1 MTLDPVHIGRYRIL
15 GTLGQ
20 GSMGTVYLAED
31 PRLNR
36 GVAIKVVR
44 AGLGDPE
51 VLARFQREAEISAK
65 LHHPNVITVF
75 DVGEE
80 PGVGPFLAME
90 FVDGESLSALLKRG
104 AIPPAEALE
113 LLLQAREALE
123 TAHRAG
129 VIHRDLKPENF
140 MVSKD
145 RHLKLMDFG
154 IARGAGARVTKT
166 SDFLGTPAYA
176 APEVL
181 SGGQAG
187 MASDRWAFAVSAFE
201 MLTGRL
207 PFPGESVGS
216 IVYAIVHQ
224 PPVYPEGVS
233 PAFQALFDRAL
244 AKRPEDRHGDLKSF
258 LVELVEAVDLP
269 EDHRTLLDRRLEGTL
284 SGLSASGAWS
294 AHPAGP
300 RKESRHWRS
309 LAVAATGLL
318 ALLIGQQF
326 WSRRQPV
333 RKLSITSQ
341 PAGAE
346 VTLDGQKLGK
356 TPLREVLVKGTP
368 RSLLVEKSDF
378 LPETHELGPEEHDVV
393 IRLLPAP
400 FTVSVKSDPPEAQ
413 VFLNGRFVGIA
424 PIEKVEVPGEG
435 RQVLELRQA
444 GFETWSDALRR
455 GESLPDPI
463 RLQKV
468 DEPEPKPAA
477 KATPHKI
484 ASHKPAPKAAPKKK
498 GEKAEKPEEPSKI
511 KKFFK
516 DLLKR
521 D

>member
-1 MTLDPVHIGRYRIL
+1 MSLDPSHIGRYRIL

-65 LHHPNVITVF
+65 LHHPNVITIY

-90 FVDGESLSALLKRG
+90 FVDGESLSAILKAG
-104 AIPPAEALE
+104 AMPPTDALE

-123 TAHRAG
+123 AAHRAG
-129 VIHRDLKPENF
+129 IVHRDLKPENF

-154 IARGAGARVTKT
+154 IARGDGARVTKT

-181 SGGQAG
+181 SGGQASP
-187 MASDRWAFAVSAFE
+187 ASDRWSFAVSAFE
-201 MLTGRL
+201 MLTGKL

-224 PPVYPEGVS
+224 PPVYPDGVS
-233 PAFQALFDRAL
+233 AEFLALFDRAL
-244 AKRPEDRHGDLKSF
+244 AKRPEDRHPDLKSF
-258 LVELVEAVDLP
+258 LQELVGAVDLP
-269 EDHRTLLDRRLEGTL
+269 ADHRNLLERRLEGTL

-294 AHPAGP
+294 APSKAEHP
-300 RKESRHWRS
+300 ESRRWKV
-309 LAVAATGLL
+309 LALAATGLL
-318 ALLIGQQF
+318 TLLIVQQV
-326 WSRRQPV
+326 WNRREPI
-333 RKLSITSQ
+333 RKLTITSQ

-356 TPLREVLVKGTP
+356 TPLREFLVKGTP
-368 RSLLVEKSDF
+368 RSLLVEKPDYVS
-378 LPETHELGPEEHDVV
+378 ETHEIGPTENTIEVQLH
-393 IRLLPAP
+393 PAS
-400 FTVSVKSDPPEAQ
+400 FFVSVKSDPPGAQ
-413 VFLNGRFVGIA
+413 IFVNGHPEGTTPVA
-424 PIEKVEVPGEG
+424 KLEVSGEG
-435 RQVLELRQA
+435 RQLMELRLE
-444 GFETWSDALRR
+444 GYETWTEALKR
-455 GESLPDPI
+455 GEALEDPI
-463 RLQKV
+463 RLQKI
-468 DEPEPKPAA
+468 DLPEPK
-477 KATPHKI
+477 KAD
-484 ASHKPAPKAAPKKK
+484 KAAPHKAAAKKK
-498 GEKAEKPEEPSKI
+498 ADKKTDKKADKPEEPSKI
-511 KKFFK
+511 RKLLK
-516 DLLKR
+516 DLFKK

>member
-1 MTLDPVHIGRYRIL
+1 MSLDPSHIGRYRIL

-20 GSMGTVYLAED
+20 GSMGIVYLAED

-65 LHHPNVITVF
+65 LHHPNVITVY

-90 FVDGESLSALLKRG
+90 FVDGESLSIILKRG
-104 AIPPAEALE
+104 ALAPAEALE

-123 TAHRAG
+123 AAHRAG
-129 VIHRDLKPENF
+129 IVHRDLKPENF

-154 IARGAGARVTKT
+154 IARGDGARVTKS

-187 MASDRWAFAVSAFE
+187 PASDRWAFAVSAFE
-201 MLTGRL
+201 MLTGKL

-224 PPVYPEGVS
+224 APVYPEGVS
-233 PAFQALFDRAL
+233 AAFQTLFDRAL
-244 AKRPEDRHGDLKSF
+244 AKRPEDRHSDLKSF
-258 LVELVEAVDLP
+258 LVELVESVDLP
-269 EDHRTLLDRRLEGTL
+269 PDHRNLLERRLEGTL
-284 SGLSASGAWS
+284 SGLSASGAWAAPS
-294 AHPAGP
+294 KGDQQ
-300 RKESRHWRS
+300 ESRRWKG
-309 LAVAATGLL
+309 LALVATGLL
-318 ALLIGQQF
+318 ALLMIQQL
-326 WSRRQPV
+326 WARREPI

-341 PAGAE
+341 PIGAE

-356 TPLREVLVKGTP
+356 TPLKEVLVKGTP
-368 RSLLVEKSDF
+368 RSLLVEKADF
-378 LPETHELGPEEHDVV
+378 VAETHDLGPEETAVEV
-393 IRLLPAP
+393 RLRPASY
-400 FTVSVKSDPPEAQ
+400 FVSVKTDPAETQIFINGHPE
-413 VFLNGRFVGIA
+413 GSA
-424 PIEKVEVPGEG
+424 PKEKLEVSGEG
-435 RQVLELRQA
+435 RQVLELRHE
-444 GFETWSDALRR
+444 GYETWSEPLKR
-455 GESLPDPI
+455 GEALPDPI
-463 RLQKV
+463 RLQKIDV
-468 DEPEPKPAA
+468 PEPKKPA
-477 KATPHKI
+477 KAVVHKG
-484 ASHKPAPKAAPKKK
+484 ATKKK
-498 GEKAEKPEEPSKI
+498 ADKKAEKPEEPSKI
-511 KKFFK
+511 RKLIK
-516 DLLKR
+516 DLFKK